1 MFDDVLEH
9 CLQPVLCN
17 YLSVIGYLSVEYAVY
32 SYNTFSSNTLLSL
45 SF

>member
-17 YLSVIGYLSVEYAVY
+17 YLLVIGYLSVEYAVY
-32 SYNTFSSNTLLSL
+32 KHLFKQYTLLSL

>member
-17 YLSVIGYLSVEYAVY
+17 YLSVIGYLSVEYAVN
-32 SYNTFSSNTLLSL
+32 NTIPFQAIP
-45 SF
+45 